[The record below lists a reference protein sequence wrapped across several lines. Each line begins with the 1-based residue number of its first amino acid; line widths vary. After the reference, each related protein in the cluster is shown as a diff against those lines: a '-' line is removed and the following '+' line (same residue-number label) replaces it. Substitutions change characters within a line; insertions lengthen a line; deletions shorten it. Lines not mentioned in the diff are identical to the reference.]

1 MRLLLINPAERE
13 VLRAN
18 LPLEIEQIRGNN
30 PPISLLEVAA
40 AARDWGGAEVRL
52 IDAQAQLLTS
62 QQVAEMAREFQPD
75 LIGLSAVSFT
85 MPSVLAQV
93 KACKQELP
101 GVPVWLG
108 GLQPYLYPSETLAVP
123 EIDGLVLGE
132 GEYPI
137 ASLCRHWGNIEELKQ
152 APGLYFTHNSEIIDT
167 GIAPI
172 ITDLNVLPQPAF
184 DLIKPE
190 LYGSVIT
197 DAHPV
202 AIAVTSRGCP
212 YRCTFCSNSVTGKG
226 FRAHSVDY
234 VVQNFERLKELGF
247 ASILVYDEV
256 FTIDKQRVRDICAAL
271 QDRDWDL
278 PWMIRATV
286 GSVDEGMLQDLAAAG
301 CEWITFGIESG
312 SERVLKRLNK
322 PVKLDKALEVFK
334 ASRRAGLKTLAY
346 FMIGNPD
353 EDESDLQK
361 TEQYMR
367 RLDAD
372 LVHIAVYTVYP
383 ATSLY
388 DEGLKKDH
396 FGGDVWLDFSRNPD
410 TEFEPPLW
418 PGPFSREELFSR
430 ARHLYRSYYLHP
442 RRIWRE
448 LKNLRSW
455 YAIKSRVKYARALV
469 RS

>member
-13 VLRAN
+13 FLRAN
-18 LPLEIEQIRGNN
+18 LPLEIERVRGNN

-40 AARDWGGAEVRL
+40 AARDWGGAEVKL

-62 QQVAEMAREFQPD
+62 QQVAVMAKDFRPD

-93 KACKQELP
+93 KACKRELP
-101 GVPVWLG
+101 EVPVWLG
-108 GLQPYLYPSETLAVP
+108 GLQPYLYPSETLALP

-137 ASLCRHWGNIEELKQ
+137 AALCQHWGDIEVLKKT
-152 APGLYFTHNSEIIDT
+152 PGLYFTHNGQIIDT
-167 GIAPI
+167 GVAPI

-184 DLIKPE
+184 DLIQPE
-190 LYGSVIT
+190 LYGSVLT

-234 VVQNFERLKELGF
+234 VVKNFEQLKELGF
-247 ASILVYDEV
+247 AAILVYDEV

-286 GSVDEGMLQDLAAAG
+286 GSVDEPMLQDLAAAG
-301 CEWITFGIESG
+301 CEWITIGIESG
-312 SERVLKRLNK
+312 SNRVLKRLNK

-334 ASRRAGLKTLAY
+334 ASRQAGLRTLAY
-346 FMIGNPD
+346 IMIGNPD
-353 EDESDLQK
+353 EDESDLLE
-361 TEQYMR
+361 TERYMR

-372 LVHIAVYTVYP
+372 MVHIAVYTVYP
-383 ATSLY
+383 ATTLY
-388 DEGLKKDH
+388 DEGLKKGL
-396 FGGDVWLDFSRNPD
+396 FGGDVWLEFSKHPD

-418 PGPFSREELFSR
+418 PGPFSREELFTR
-430 ARHLYRSYYLHP
+430 ARRLYRSYYLHP

-448 LKNLRSW
+448 LKNLTSW
-455 YAIKSRVKYARALV
+455 NAIKRRVQYARTLV

>member
-13 VLRAN
+13 VMRAN
-18 LPLEIEQIRGNN
+18 LPLEIERVRGNN

-52 IDAQAQLLTS
+52 IDAQAERLTS
-62 QQVAEMAREFQPD
+62 QQVAGMAAEFQPD

-85 MPSVLAQV
+85 MPSVMAQV

-101 GVPVWLG
+101 EVPVWLG
-108 GLQPYLYPSETLAVP
+108 GLQPFLYPAETLALP

-137 ASLCRHWGNIEELKQ
+137 AALCQHWGDIEVLKKT
-152 APGLYFTHNSEIIDT
+152 PGLYFTSDGETIDT

-184 DLIKPE
+184 DLVKPE

-234 VVQNFERLKELGF
+234 VVENFVRLKELGF
-247 ASILVYDEV
+247 ASILAYDEV

-271 QDRDWDL
+271 RARDWDL

-286 GSVDEGMLQDLAAAG
+286 GSVDEAMLQDLAAAG
-301 CEWITFGIESG
+301 CQWITFGIESG
-312 SERVLKRLNK
+312 SERILKRLNK
-322 PVKLDKALEVFK
+322 PVKLPKALEVFK

-353 EDESDLQK
+353 EEEADLVA
-361 TEQYMR
+361 TERYMR

-372 LVHIAVYTVYP
+372 MVHVAVYTVYP
-383 ATSLY
+383 ATTLY
-388 DEGLKKDH
+388 DEGMQKNL
-396 FGGDVWLDFSRNPD
+396 FGSDVWLEFAKKPD
-410 TEFEPPLW
+410 AEFEPPLW
-418 PGPFSREELFSR
+418 PGPFSREQLFNR
-430 ARHLYRSYYLHP
+430 ARRLYRSYYLHP

-448 LKNLRSW
+448 LKNLTSW
-455 YAIKSRVKYARALV
+455 DALKRRVQYARALI